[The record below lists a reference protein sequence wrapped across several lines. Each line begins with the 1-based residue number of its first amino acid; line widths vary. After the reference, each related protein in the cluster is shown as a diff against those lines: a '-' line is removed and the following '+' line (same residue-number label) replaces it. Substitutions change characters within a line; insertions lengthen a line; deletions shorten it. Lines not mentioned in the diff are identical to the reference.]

1 MRASVSTERPVMRQ
15 SLSLIAMAAAA
26 LVFVSHAALAQPAP
40 GTCEFKKADIARD
53 IDEAKAKNQTSRVR
67 GLEKALRETQANC
80 SDAKLQKAHHASILR
95 QEKKV
100 AERQRDLDQARS
112 QGKADKIASREA
124 KLAEEQAQLDKL
136 RSGAR

>member
-1 MRASVSTERPVMRQ
+1 MRK

-26 LVFVSHAALAQPAP
+26 LVFVPHAALAQPAP

-53 IDEAKAKNQTSRVR
+53 IEEAKAKGQKSRVR

-100 AERQRDLDQARS
+100 AERQRDLDQARA

-124 KLAEEQAQLDKL
+124 KLAEEQAQLQKL
-136 RSGAR
+136 RTGAR